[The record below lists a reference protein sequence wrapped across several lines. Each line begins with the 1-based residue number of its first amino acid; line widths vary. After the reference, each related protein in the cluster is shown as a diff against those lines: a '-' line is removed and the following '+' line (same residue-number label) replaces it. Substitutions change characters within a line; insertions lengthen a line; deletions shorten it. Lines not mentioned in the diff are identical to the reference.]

1 MKKNLIFDCKLI
13 FCYNSVIETCV
24 QAVLNPLQAF
34 LNSIVYR
41 GVGLCYQRF
50 MLTAADG
57 GNDDT
62 FSRPAEHNTSLTG
75 MNADESSPL
84 LRTLNN
90 SLRVS

>member
-1 MKKNLIFDCKLI
+1 VLSDRIRVFRVAAMW
-13 FCYNSVIETCV
+13 TCV

-41 GVGLCYQRF
+41 GVGLCYQRV
-50 MLTAADG
+50 MLRNADSDSD
-57 GNDDT
+57 NDHM
-62 FSRPAEHNTSLTG
+62 FSRLAEGGSSAFAG

-84 LRTLNN
+84 LPPLDK